1 MCFLFQKISD
11 KPLLLWYDD
20 MESNLGVVMASQLNK
35 KTLPD
40 GQRHQ
45 ETELENKYQS
55 YQDFDHNNIKLRE
68 LAFFGQIA
76 IFSIFTVLTAF
87 VLLSINFGPYLAFP
101 IAMLVATAL
110 TSIVYQVII
119 TFLKK

>member
-1 MCFLFQKISD
+1 MV
-11 KPLLLWYDD
+11 LLWYYDK
-20 MESNLGVVMASQLNK
+20 ESIVGVVMASHLK
-35 KTLPD
+35 KHTLPD
-40 GQRHQ
+40 EQHHHEQ
-45 ETELENKYQS
+45 ELEQKYQS
-55 YQDFDHNNIKLRE
+55 YHDFEHNNIKMRE

-87 VLLSINFGPYLAFP
+87 VLLSFNLGAYIAFP

-119 TFLKK
+119 TFVKK

>member
-87 VLLSINFGPYLAFP
+87 VLLSFNFGPYLAFP